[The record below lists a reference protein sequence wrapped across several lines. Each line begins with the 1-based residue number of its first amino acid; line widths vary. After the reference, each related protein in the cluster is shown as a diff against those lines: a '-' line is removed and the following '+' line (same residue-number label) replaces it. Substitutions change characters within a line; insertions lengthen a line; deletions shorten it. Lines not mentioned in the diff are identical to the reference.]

1 MRDWTAIAKAR
12 GSTLTGKDLDGVVRP
27 LEALEAVFSPLTKDL
42 SPDLE
47 PSIEFRVE
55 ADVE

>member
-1 MRDWTAIAKAR
+1 MRDWAAIAKAS
-12 GSTLTGKDLDGVVRP
+12 GSTLAGKDLDGVTQP
-27 LEALEAVFSPLTKDL
+27 LEALEAIFSPLTKDL